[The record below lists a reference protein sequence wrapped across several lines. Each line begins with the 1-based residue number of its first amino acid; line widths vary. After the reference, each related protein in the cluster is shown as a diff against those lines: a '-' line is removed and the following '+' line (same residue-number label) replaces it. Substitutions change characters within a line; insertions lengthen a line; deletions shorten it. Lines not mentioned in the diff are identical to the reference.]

1 MVHLSNTP
9 TSDPDRTSIEN
20 LDMDIITSDLEVGTI
35 ELNAPVPLISESY
48 HKYMAKHLADEMNLV
63 NEP

>member
-1 MVHLSNTP
+1 
-9 TSDPDRTSIEN
+9 
-20 LDMDIITSDLEVGTI
+20 MDIITSDLEVGTI